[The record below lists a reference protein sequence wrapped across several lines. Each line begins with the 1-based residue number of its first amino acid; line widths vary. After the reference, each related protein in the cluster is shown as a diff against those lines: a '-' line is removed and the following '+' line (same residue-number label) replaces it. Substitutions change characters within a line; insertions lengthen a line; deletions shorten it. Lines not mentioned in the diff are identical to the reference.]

1 MLWFR
6 FFNPWAV
13 PMRHD
18 PPSAARPSGGVRDAV
33 AGSSRAWRGGAGGP
47 EPLGARGAPPG
58 SHRDRPHRSGAGAAR
73 AWLVDERAGQPP
85 LPRVWA
91 GGLWTRWRGQGRG
104 RAAGAARPWRWC
116 AWRAIGTDRRARRA
130 GLCQREPWRAAPAPR
145 RHGAAEP
152 RGRTPGLIDLHDL
165 IPLDRPDPQA
175 PDLARRVAAFSDGEG
190 DAPATLPRKSPHA
203 AHIAGASDAVGLA
216 LSAPARAPLTPSL
229 ADGPVSN
236 GGGMPRRSGN
246 SLRSAGL
253 RETGGGLATFL
264 SPYDSG
270 AWRGAI
276 RERRANALA

>member
-1 MLWFR
+1 
-6 FFNPWAV
+6 V
-13 PMRHD
+13 
-18 PPSAARPSGGVRDAV
+18 DAV
-33 AGSSRAWRGGAGGP
+33 AQ
-47 EPLGARGAPPG
+47 
-58 SHRDRPHRSGAGAAR
+58 AR
-73 AWLVDERAGQPP
+73 ARARCWRRT
-85 LPRVWA
+85 PRS
-91 GGLWTRWRGQGRG
+91 
-104 RAAGAARPWRWC
+104 WRWG
-116 AWRAIGTDRRARRA
+116 AWRAIGTDRRRGARVYVNA
-130 GLCQREPWRAAPAPR
+130 SHGGPPR

-175 PDLARRVAAFSDGEG
+175 PDRVRRVAAFSDGAG
-190 DAPATLPRKSPHA
+190 AAPATLPRKSPHA
-203 AHIAGASDAVGLA
+203 AHIAGASDAVALA